1 MKKAMMKIRASLTHN
16 VGMKIVAVIVAALI
30 WLTVINITDPEKT
43 IVIYNVPVQVT
54 HEEAI
59 SDMGMVYEVTSN
71 KNINITVSGKRS
83 VVSKLSADDF
93 KVTASL
99 KELSKV
105 NSVPIN
111 VSVKQGSIA
120 RRVTIEKQS
129 AQTLLVEIEEIRKE
143 TFDIE
148 VEYTGNAASGFVPS
162 NYTLSKN
169 QVTITAP
176 NSILKEINRV
186 VAQCELEGNREDF
199 TSKCQLTLYDF
210 QGNVLKAKQIKMS
223 SRQVDVTVEL
233 DQEKEIP
240 VEIGNI
246 GTPAE
251 GYEVKRTVLSQDK
264 VKLVGDSELLK
275 EIEKISLADDID
287 ISNAKKTY
295 TKTIDLKQYIPEGV
309 TIHGDST
316 IKIEIEISPLSTRT
330 ITIKAEDIK
339 IRNQGDNE
347 VKVSKN
353 VKITLQGEA
362 DVLSQI
368 SAKDISAS
376 VNVDKL
382 SKGKHN
388 VPVELDIPENVMIV
402 EDVNVQVTIK

>member
-1 MKKAMMKIRASLTHN
+1 M
-16 VGMKIVAVIVAALI
+16 
-30 WLTVINITDPEKT
+30 
-43 IVIYNVPVQVT
+43 
-54 HEEAI
+54 
-59 SDMGMVYEVTSN
+59 
-71 KNINITVSGKRS
+71 
-83 VVSKLSADDF
+83 VSKLSADDF

-199 TSKCQLTLYDF
+199 TSKCQLTLYDS